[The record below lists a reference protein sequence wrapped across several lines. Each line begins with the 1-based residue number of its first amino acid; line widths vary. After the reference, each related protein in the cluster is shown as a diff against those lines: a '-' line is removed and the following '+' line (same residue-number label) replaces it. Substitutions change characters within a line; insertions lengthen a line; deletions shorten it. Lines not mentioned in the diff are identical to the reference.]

1 MNFVA
6 DYLVGRY
13 TKLFWDN
20 QLSDPFSTAVGVGQ
34 GSALS
39 PILSALYLAPV
50 LWKFHT
56 ERPTDQLI
64 SYVDDGTII
73 VQSKMWEENLKKLKS
88 SYAVVFQL
96 TSALGLILEHDKS
109 EVFHFSRKYGDD
121 DPPVDLGYAPH
132 TGSTPLKPNKIWRY
146 LGFFF
151 DRKLLFKEHAT
162 RYARKALSEMGAM
175 LALGNSVRGLKPK
188 HKRLLYRSC
197 IMPITLYGIRLWNYD
212 GARVK
217 GTMKELTKI
226 QRRAAIWI
234 LGAFKTSP
242 TGAVESLA
250 GLIPIHLQIRKL
262 VY

>member
-1 MNFVA
+1 
-6 DYLVGRY
+6 
-13 TKLFWDN
+13 
-20 QLSDPFSTAVGVGQ
+20 
-34 GSALS
+34 
-39 PILSALYLAPV
+39 
-50 LWKFHT
+50 
-56 ERPTDQLI
+56 
-64 SYVDDGTII
+64 
-73 VQSKMWEENLKKLKS
+73 
-88 SYAVVFQL
+88 VFQL
-96 TSALGLILEHDKS
+96 TSTLGLILEHDKL
-109 EVFHFSRKYGDD
+109 EAFHFSRKHGDD
-121 DPPVDLGYAPH
+121 DPLVDLGYAPH
-132 TGSTPLKPNKIWRY
+132 TGNTLLKPNKIWRY

-162 RYARKALSEMGAM
+162 RYARKAFLATGAM

-188 HKRLLYRSC
+188 HKCLLYRSC
-197 IMPITLYGIRLWNYD
+197 IMPIALYGIHLWNYD

-262 VY
+262 VYRNYICMHTLADTHITRRVAADENQADNVAYLPSKLSKKAKSPLIDMWIHSVSHRVPGR